1 MSDRTKPGLSQVF
14 ESEEQLQKSLENNV
28 AIIHRQCQE
37 IEELKHELDAVTTE
51 RDMLLCEVSKL
62 KFEMEIADLK
72 RLHDG
77 WYVLTLRRIYYKL
90 LVFKGHIKE
99 SNELFI
105 FWIVVLIVKLLFA
118 TQRIKKPLSYV
129 TGSGLNCRCTSFD

>member
-1 MSDRTKPGLSQVF
+1 MSDKTKAALPLVF
-14 ESEEQLQKSLENNV
+14 ESQEELQKSLENNV

-37 IEELKHELDAVTTE
+37 IEDLKHELDAVTTE

-77 WYVLTLRRIYYKL
+77 WYVFT
-90 LVFKGHIKE
+90 
-99 SNELFI
+99 
-105 FWIVVLIVKLLFA
+105 
-118 TQRIKKPLSYV
+118 
-129 TGSGLNCRCTSFD
+129 LNCVSCFARK

>member
-1 MSDRTKPGLSQVF
+1 MKCQKCISSLCSESNVILNMSDKTKAELSLVF
-14 ESEEQLQKSLENNV
+14 ESKEELQKSLENNV

-37 IEELKHELDAVTTE
+37 IQDLKNELDAVTTE

-77 WYVLTLRRIYYKL
+77 WYVLSQKL
-90 LVFKGHIKE
+90 IH
-99 SNELFI
+99 FI
-105 FWIVVLIVKLLFA
+105 A
-118 TQRIKKPLSYV
+118 
-129 TGSGLNCRCTSFD
+129 

>member
-1 MSDRTKPGLSQVF
+1 MSDITKAGLSLVF
-14 ESEEQLQKSLENNV
+14 ESQEELQKSLENNV

-37 IEELKHELDAVTTE
+37 IEDLKHELDAVTTE

-77 WYVLTLRRIYYKL
+77 WYVFT
-90 LVFKGHIKE
+90 
-99 SNELFI
+99 
-105 FWIVVLIVKLLFA
+105 
-118 TQRIKKPLSYV
+118 
-129 TGSGLNCRCTSFD
+129 LNCVSCFARK